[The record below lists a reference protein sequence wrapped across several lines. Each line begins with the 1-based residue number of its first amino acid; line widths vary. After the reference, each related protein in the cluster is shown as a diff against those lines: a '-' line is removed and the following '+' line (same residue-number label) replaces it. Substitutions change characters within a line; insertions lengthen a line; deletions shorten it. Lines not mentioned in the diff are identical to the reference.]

1 MQINNVQRVHKNKTK
16 KRIGRGGLRGK
27 TSGRGHKGQKAHG
40 GHGIRPEMRDT
51 IKKLPKKRGYRFR
64 SIQTKPYVVNLGA
77 LDVAFEAGDDVS
89 PKTLSL
95 KKLIRNK
102 KGKRIPVKILAT
114 GKITKKLSITGCSV
128 SDKARE
134 HIEKAGGM
142 IENKGTSQL

>member
-51 IKKLPKKRGYRFR
+51 IKKLPKKRGYRFN

-77 LDVAFEAGDDVS
+77 LDMAFEAGDDVS

-114 GKITKKLSITGCSV
+114 GSITKKLSITGCGV

-134 HIEKAGGM
+134 HIEKAGGK
-142 IENKGTSQL
+142 ITV

>member
-89 PKTLSL
+89 PKTLSI

-102 KGKRIPVKILAT
+102 KGKRIPVKILAS
-114 GKITKKLSITGCSV
+114 GKITKKLSITGCGV

-134 HIEKAGGM
+134 HIEKAGGK
-142 IENKGTSQL
+142 ITI